1 MAAEDAAAAGLTVLA
16 AAGMAGMAGAP
27 GGAPALDAAAAA
39 APAARGAKRLMGGW
53 RRDSAKAGLRVPT
66 VLG

>member
-16 AAGMAGMAGAP
+16 AAGMAGAP